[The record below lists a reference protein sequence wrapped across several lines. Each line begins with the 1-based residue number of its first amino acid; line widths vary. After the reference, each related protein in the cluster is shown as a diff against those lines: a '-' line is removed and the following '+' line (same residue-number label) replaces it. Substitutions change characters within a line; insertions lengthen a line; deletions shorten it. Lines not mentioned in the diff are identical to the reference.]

1 MPPAGIV
8 AVWGSYV
15 DLSGGPPDASPAD
28 AALLVQGDLTTGF
41 NCRFSVD
48 FASTRA

>member
-1 MPPAGIV
+1 MVFWCTADKRFKGRRQ
-8 AVWGSYV
+8 
-15 DLSGGPPDASPAD
+15 ASPAD